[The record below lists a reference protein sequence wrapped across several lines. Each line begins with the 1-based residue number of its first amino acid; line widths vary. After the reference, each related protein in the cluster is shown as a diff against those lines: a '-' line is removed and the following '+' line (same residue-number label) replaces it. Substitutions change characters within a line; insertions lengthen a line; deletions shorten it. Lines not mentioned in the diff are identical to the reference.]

1 MDLEMPNSVITD
13 GIEAC
18 RQIKDQQ
25 LARGVVLLSIHAD
38 LATRQR
44 AFAAGCD
51 CFLEKGTNSGEL
63 LGQLRRLGA

>member
-18 RQIKDQQ
+18 RQIKSQQ

-51 CFLEKGTNSGEL
+51 CFLEKGANSGEL
-63 LGQLRRLGA
+63 LGQLRRLGS